1 MQDIPI
7 IRGET
12 MPKNRE
18 SVDEVIT
25 AVPGEWKFDEQVTQ
39 HFDSHVRKSVP
50 LYDEVQRM
58 VIEVSEWFIRDNS
71 VVYDLGSSTGET
83 ISLLLEKHSNKKNVR
98 FIGIE
103 NSISMIEAARKKC
116 NSENVQFLHQD
127 VAELAEFFD
136 ADFVTSIYT
145 FQFLPLK
152 NRRKVLQRIHKDLS
166 EGGALVMVEK
176 IRAENSFFE
185 DLWLELYW
193 DLKQKQ
199 GLNSAQV
206 IQKAN
211 SLRGVLM
218 PLTLTENINLLREV
232 GFFSI
237 DTFMKWYNFAGIIA
251 VKLGRSKLK
260 EAEINEKREIE
271 KHRH

>member
-1 MQDIPI
+1 
-7 IRGET
+7 
-12 MPKNRE
+12 MPKNE
-18 SVDEVIT
+18 KSVDEIIT

-50 LYDEVQRM
+50 LYDEVQTM
-58 VIEVSEWFIRDNS
+58 VIEISEWFIRDNS

-116 NSENVQFLHQD
+116 NSGNVQFLHQD
-127 VAELAEFFD
+127 VAELAEFSS

-145 FQFLPLK
+145 FQFLPVK
-152 NRRKVLQRIHKDLS
+152 DRRKVLQRIHKDLS
-166 EGGALVMVEK
+166 EGGALLMVEK

-193 DLKQKQ
+193 DLKQNQ

-206 IQKAN
+206 IQKAK

-232 GFFSI
+232 GFLSI

-251 VKLGRSKLK
+251 LKLGRPKLK
-260 EAEINEKREIE
+260 EAEINEKKEIE
-271 KHRH
+271 KHWLMENN

>member
-1 MQDIPI
+1 
-7 IRGET
+7 
-12 MPKNRE
+12 MPKNE
-18 SVDEVIT
+18 KSVDEVIT
-25 AVPGEWKFDEQVTQ
+25 AVPGEWKFDEQVAQ

-50 LYDEVQRM
+50 LYDEVQAM
-58 VIEVSEWFIRDNS
+58 VIEMSEWFITNNS

-98 FIGIE
+98 LVGIE

-116 NSENVQFLHQD
+116 NHENVQFLHQD
-127 VAELAEFFD
+127 VTELAEFSN
-136 ADFVTSIYT
+136 ADFVTSIYV

-193 DLKQKQ
+193 DLKQNQ

-206 IQKAN
+206 IQKAK

-232 GFFSI
+232 GFVSI

-251 VKLGRSKLK
+251 VKLERSKLD
-260 EAEINEKREIE
+260 EAEINEKREGN
-271 KHRH
+271 